1 MSLCVAWDRR
11 LRCEHALWRRRLT
24 AMSVMLLVEMACV
37 GIVGCAARPAER
49 ACPNGTT
56 SFGDRTWV
64 RASSRRDDEHLLVS
78 DRDIAARLEV
88 EGGELIEAKRA
99 KTSEDLAKGLEREH
113 AELPPGS
120 VTTRVAEGSMNLPT
134 LYRTACEG
142 VLVVAS
148 IYQCD
153 SCDQWHTAG
162 GATAFVLSRD
172 GLCVT
177 NHHVLA
183 DREHEYTLYPFVMAH
198 DGTVF
203 AIDEILGSNEEDDVA
218 IFRLGAGQRDGRAV
232 SIDESRLTP
241 IPLVEGSPVGTPVAL
256 IAHPDRLFYT
266 MTSGIISR
274 RVTKESIMPGET
286 RTDEVSVTCDYAIGS
301 SGGPILDDRGRAVG
315 MVMATH
321 TIFAGKGRSREPQ
334 MVVRK
339 CVPAERILDVI
350 SKEGRTE
357 GRGIV
362 P

>member
-1 MSLCVAWDRR
+1 MRLPKFRSLPEQSSLCIG
-11 LRCEHALWRRRLT
+11 C
-24 AMSVMLLVEMACV
+24 LLLCTLANLACF
-37 GIVGCAARPAER
+37 GLGGCATRTMPDN
-49 ACPNGTT
+49 CPLAATRGHE
-56 SFGDRTWV
+56 RTWT
-64 RASSRRDDEHLLVS
+64 RTSNRDDDDHSIIS
-78 DRDIAARLEV
+78 DQDIAARLEV
-88 EGGELIEAKRA
+88 EGGELVEAKRA
-99 KTSEDLAKGLEREH
+99 KTSEELAAGLERAH
-113 AELPPGS
+113 ADLPPGS
-120 VTTRVAEGSMNLPT
+120 VTTRAGDSPMDLPT

-153 SCDQWHTAG
+153 RCDQWHTG
-162 GATAFVLSRD
+162 GSATAFVLSRD

-183 DREHEYTLYPFVMAH
+183 EHEHEHTLYPFVMAH

-203 AIDEILGSNEEDDVA
+203 SIDEILASNEEDDVA
-218 IFRLGAGQRDGRAV
+218 IFRLGAGQRDGR
-232 SIDESRLTP
+232 SITIDEARLTP
-241 IPLVEGSPVGTPVAL
+241 IPLVEGSPVGTPIAL

-274 RVTKESIMPGET
+274 RITNESIMPGET
-286 RTDEVSVTCDYAIGS
+286 RTDEVSVTCDYAVGS

-350 SKEGRTE
+350 SKEGRVE

>member
-1 MSLCVAWDRR
+1 MRSPKFTCVRKRASLCVGW
-11 LRCEHALWRRRLT
+11 
-24 AMSVMLLVEMACV
+24 VLLSMFASMAIY
-37 GIVGCAARPAER
+37 GLVGCAARTTVDD
-49 ACPNGTT
+49 CPFATNHGN
-56 SFGDRTWV
+56 DRTWI
-64 RASSRRDDEHLLVS
+64 RASNRDGDDHSIVS
-78 DRDIAARLEV
+78 DQDIAARLEV
-88 EGGELIEAKRA
+88 EGGELIESKRA
-99 KTSEDLAKGLEREH
+99 KPSEELAAGLGRAH
-113 AELPPGS
+113 ADLPPDS
-120 VTTRVAEGSMNLPT
+120 VMTRVGGSPMDLPT
-134 LYRTACEG
+134 LYRMACEG

-183 DREHEYTLYPFVMAH
+183 EHEHEHTLYPFVMAH

-203 AIDEILGSNEEDDVA
+203 SIEKILASNEEDDVA
-218 IFRLGAGQRDGRAV
+218 IFRLGAGKRDGRSIA
-232 SIDESRLTP
+232 IDEARLTP
-241 IPLVEGSPVGTPVAL
+241 IPLVEGSPVGTPIAL

-274 RVTKESIMPGET
+274 RITNESIMPGET
-286 RTDEVSVTCDYAIGS
+286 RTDEVSVTCDYAVGS

-350 SKEGRTE
+350 SKEGRVE